1 MDNVTSVLASINK
14 SIDSTVSAF
23 EKMDGSTGASF
34 IGARASIART
44 KSQLESLTQAME
56 KTTEPIKKQSSL
68 WDGIKGKVSAA
79 VGAYAGFQSLKS
91 AISLSDTISQNTA
104 RLNMMNDGMQS
115 TKELSD
121 MIYASAQRSRGS
133 YLDTADAVAKLGT
146 MAGDAF
152 SSNKEIIAF
161 SEQLNKHFTLAG
173 TSIEGQQAAMLQLT
187 QAMGSGALRGEELNS
202 VLEQAPNIVE
212 TIAKYMN
219 KPKGA
224 IKDLAAEGQIT
235 AEIVK
240 EAMLASA
247 DETNKKF
254 NSMPKTFGQTWQ
266 EIKSSAAK
274 AFEGI
279 SGQLSEVLNGA
290 QVKDFVSGIVAALPT
305 AFSALSTLL
314 GYIRKIGGFIAD
326 NWSVIAPILAGIVSG
341 FVAFKAVTSAA
352 DAIKKVGDSI
362 EIFKNAAGFLKGG
375 GLKGIFKA
383 FSLGPVGA
391 IIVGLTALVGAIV
404 LLWNNCEGFRDG
416 VKRVW
421 SVVKNAFITA
431 WTAITDFFTKTIPNA
446 FNAVLDFFKS
456 IPGFFQNLWNTVKDA
471 FASAW
476 TAITDFFTVT
486 VPAAFQT
493 VLDFFKG
500 IPGFFTGLWKKV
512 SGAFTA
518 GWNAIASNPVVAQI
532 VDTVKALWNNAKNA
546 LLGIWNGIK
555 TAASGA
561 WKLIKNVVLGPI
573 LLLCDLVTGNFGKL
587 KEDAAMI
594 WKNIKAAAGA
604 IWNGIKTQVLSYI
617 RGIVGAA
624 RAAWTGFSN
633 NVRAIFNGVKQF
645 FVRIWNAIKNFVIN
659 TVTGIKNKAVNGFRN
674 MVEGIKQ
681 RVSKIKETV
690 VKGFNGAIEF
700 IKSLPERALQWGR
713 DFIDGLKQGIKE
725 KITSIGDAVKDVADK
740 IRALLH
746 FSRPDTGP
754 LREYEKWMPDFMKG
768 LSAGISQ
775 NKSLVVNQVKDLASR
790 MQAVKLGATYNM
802 NGGRGMVR
810 PLPASAVRTA
820 QSTIATTNNQNT
832 KNVYLNVTIEKEAD
846 ENRFMRKLKEILEEG
861 AYAGAEGVY

>member
-34 IGARASIART
+34 IGARASIAQT
-44 KSQLESLTQAME
+44 KSQLENLTEAME

-68 WDGIKGKVSAA
+68 WDGIKGKISAA
-79 VGAYAGFQSLKS
+79 VGAYAGFQGLKS

-104 RLNMMNDGMQS
+104 RLNMMNDGLQS

-279 SGQLSEVLNGA
+279 SGQLSEILNGA
-290 QVKDFVSGIVAALPT
+290 QVKEFVSGIIAALPK

-314 GYIRKIGGFIAD
+314 GYIRKIGSFIAD

-341 FVAFKAVTSAA
+341 FVAFKAVTIAGKAIDSVKNSFAA
-352 DAIKKVGDSI
+352 
-362 EIFKNAAGFLKGG
+362 LKG
-375 GLKGIFKA
+375 A
-383 FSLGPVGA
+383 FSLGPLGIAVVAIAAIAGA
-391 IIVGLTALVGAIV
+391 VIY
-404 LLWNNCEGFRDG
+404 LWNNCEGFRNG
-416 VKRVW
+416 VIK
-421 SVVKNAFITA
+421 I
-431 WTAITDFFTKTIPNA
+431 
-446 FNAVLDFFKS
+446 
-456 IPGFFQNLWNTVKDA
+456 WNTVKDA
-471 FASAW
+471 FVGAW

-493 VLDFFKG
+493 VLDFFKS
-500 IPGFFTGLWKKV
+500 IPGFFQNLWKKV
-512 SGAFTA
+512 SSAFTA

-532 VDTVKALWNNAKNA
+532 VDTVKSLWNNAKNA

-594 WKNIKAAAGA
+594 WNNIKAAAGA

-624 RAAWTGFSN
+624 RALWTGFFN
-633 NVRAIFNGVKQF
+633 TVRAIFNGVKQF

-659 TVTGIKNKAVNGFRN
+659 TVTGIKNKAVNGFKN

-700 IKSLPERALQWGR
+700 IKSLPEKALQWGR
-713 DFIDGLKQGIKE
+713 DFIDGLKNGIKE
-725 KITSIGDAVKDVADK
+725 KMNSLKKTIEDIATSFWEKLHHTSPESGPMKDD
-740 IRALLH
+740 
-746 FSRPDTGP
+746 
-754 LREYEKWMPDFMKG
+754 YKWMPDFMNSLAMGISRNKGQVLSQIQDLTSKMQAYSVGGMG
-768 LSAGISQ
+768 LSSIT
-775 NKSLVVNQVKDLASR
+775 VSR
-790 MQAVKLGATYNM
+790 AANM
-802 NGGRGMVR
+802 SVT
-810 PLPASAVRTA
+810 PIPASQAAANHGNSV
-820 QSTIATTNNQNT
+820 TNQRNET

>member
-34 IGARASIART
+34 IGARASIAQT

-104 RLNMMNDGMQS
+104 RLNMMNDGLQS

-290 QVKDFVSGIVAALPT
+290 QVKDFVSGIIAALPK

-341 FVAFKAVTSAA
+341 FVAFKAVTTAGKAIDGVKNSFAA
-352 DAIKKVGDSI
+352 
-362 EIFKNAAGFLKGG
+362 LKG
-375 GLKGIFKA
+375 A
-383 FSLGPVGA
+383 FSLGPLGIAVVAIAAIVGA
-391 IIVGLTALVGAIV
+391 VIY
-404 LLWNNCEGFRDG
+404 LWNNCEGFRNG
-416 VKRVW
+416 VIK
-421 SVVKNAFITA
+421 I
-431 WTAITDFFTKTIPNA
+431 
-446 FNAVLDFFKS
+446 
-456 IPGFFQNLWNTVKDA
+456 WNTVKDA
-471 FASAW
+471 FVGAW

-594 WKNIKAAAGA
+594 WNNIKAAAGA

-624 RAAWTGFSN
+624 RALWTGFFN
-633 NVRAIFNGVKQF
+633 TVRAIFNGVKQF

-700 IKSLPERALQWGR
+700 IKSLPEKALQWGR
-713 DFIDGLKQGIKE
+713 DFIGGLKNGIKE
-725 KITSIGDAVKDVADK
+725 KMNSLKKTIEDIATSFWEKLHHTSPESGPMKDD
-740 IRALLH
+740 
-746 FSRPDTGP
+746 
-754 LREYEKWMPDFMKG
+754 YKWMPDFMDSLAMGISRNKGQVLSQIQDLTSKMQAYSVGGMG
-768 LSAGISQ
+768 LSSIT
-775 NKSLVVNQVKDLASR
+775 VSR
-790 MQAVKLGATYNM
+790 AANM
-802 NGGRGMVR
+802 SVT
-810 PLPASAVRTA
+810 PIPASQAAANHGNSV
-820 QSTIATTNNQNT
+820 TNQHNET

>member
-34 IGARASIART
+34 IGARASIAQT
-44 KSQLESLTQAME
+44 KSQLENLTEAME

-68 WDGIKGKVSAA
+68 WDGIKGKISAA
-79 VGAYAGFQSLKS
+79 VGAYAGFQGLKS

-104 RLNMMNDGMQS
+104 RLNMMNDGLQS

-279 SGQLSEVLNGA
+279 SGQLSEILNGA
-290 QVKDFVSGIVAALPT
+290 QVKEFVSGIIAALPK

-314 GYIRKIGGFIAD
+314 GYIRKIGSFIAD

-341 FVAFKAVTSAA
+341 FVAFKAVTIAGKAIDSVKNSFAA
-352 DAIKKVGDSI
+352 
-362 EIFKNAAGFLKGG
+362 LKG
-375 GLKGIFKA
+375 A
-383 FSLGPVGA
+383 FSLGPLGIAVVAIAAIAGA
-391 IIVGLTALVGAIV
+391 VIY
-404 LLWNNCEGFRDG
+404 LWNNCEGFRNG
-416 VKRVW
+416 VIK
-421 SVVKNAFITA
+421 I
-431 WTAITDFFTKTIPNA
+431 
-446 FNAVLDFFKS
+446 
-456 IPGFFQNLWNTVKDA
+456 WNTVKDA
-471 FASAW
+471 FVGAW

-532 VDTVKALWNNAKNA
+532 VDTVKSLWNNAKNA

-594 WKNIKAAAGA
+594 WNNIKAAAGA

-624 RAAWTGFSN
+624 RALWTGFFN
-633 NVRAIFNGVKQF
+633 TVRAIFNGVKQF

-659 TVTGIKNKAVNGFRN
+659 TVTGIKNKAVNGFKN

-700 IKSLPERALQWGR
+700 IKSLPEKALQWGR
-713 DFIDGLKQGIKE
+713 DFIDGLKNGIKE
-725 KITSIGDAVKDVADK
+725 KMNSLKKTIEDIATSFWEKLHHTSPESGPMKDD
-740 IRALLH
+740 
-746 FSRPDTGP
+746 
-754 LREYEKWMPDFMKG
+754 YKWMPDFMNSLAMGISRNKGQVLSQIQDLTSKMQAYSVGGMG
-768 LSAGISQ
+768 LSSIT
-775 NKSLVVNQVKDLASR
+775 VSR
-790 MQAVKLGATYNM
+790 AANM
-802 NGGRGMVR
+802 SVT
-810 PLPASAVRTA
+810 PIPASQAAANHGNSV
-820 QSTIATTNNQNT
+820 TNQCNET